1 MWCTS
6 TDESPG
12 SSVTPRPHHRIVR
25 VPPGESVVLNSAE
38 RAPYLLIIEILYDD
52 LDFDPRKRVNKDV
65 LKKIVAKEEAKKQ
78 ASRGHPLGRSPIVSG
93 VADTLVETTVN
104 TDTTPEE
111 EGLTALPVVVLP
123 AMPNGVEEEEM
134 DLVEQVY
141 GPDQS
146 LRSRPIDMSESIV
159 LPPPPKNKE
168 LDMATWSRQGSFTPS
183 SQAEQFSFRASPLAA
198 TNKAF
203 GSHQEINSSTRGT
216 GRFLSLDE
224 YSERMRT
231 AAIMLTQLNA
241 NLVREAVTPLALT
254 ATPANASE
262 QVFTPRSGRLP
273 GSSWLP
279 NPGGPSKQKGPLH
292 PSLSANLQDNTGSA
306 QSTLT
311 RMKLQPAEAAAIRD
325 RIMKEMLALEEERME
340 RMRGHR
346 DSEDFTRFG
355 VGGGNVLKT
364 PDDERIIR
372 RELDKADPSAV
383 VFSEPWATKKVRW
396 ITRFELR

>member
-12 SSVTPRPHHRIVR
+12 SSVTSQPHHRIVR
-25 VPPGESVVLNSAE
+25 IPPGESVVLNSAE

-52 LDFDPRKRVNKDV
+52 LDFDPRKRVNRDV
-65 LKKIVAKEEAKKQ
+65 LKRIVAKEEAKKKS
-78 ASRGHPLGRSPIVSG
+78 SRGHSLGRSPSTSG
-93 VADTLVETTVN
+93 VTDIRMETTVN

-111 EGLTALPVVVLP
+111 GPTALPVVVLP
-123 AMPNGVEEEEM
+123 ATPNGVEEEM

-141 GPDQS
+141 GPDQL

-168 LDMATWSRQGSFTPS
+168 LDMAAWSRQGSFTPS
-183 SQAEQFSFRASPLAA
+183 SQAEQFSFRASPLSA
-198 TNKAF
+198 TNRAF
-203 GSHQEINSSTRGT
+203 GSHQEINSSTPGT

-254 ATPANASE
+254 GTPANASE

-273 GSSWLP
+273 GSNWLS
-279 NPGGPSKQKGPLH
+279 NPGGPLKQKGPLH
-292 PSLSANLQDNTGSA
+292 PSLSSNLPDNTGSA
-306 QSTLT
+306 PATPT
-311 RMKLQPAEAAAIRD
+311 RMKLQPTEAAAIRD

-346 DSEDFTRFG
+346 DSEDFAGFG
-355 VGGGNVLKT
+355 AGGGNVLKT
-364 PDDERIIR
+364 PDDEKIIR

-383 VFSEPWATKKVRW
+383 VFSEPWATKKVR
-396 ITRFELR
+396 